1 MKRLVLLILSVFV
14 FTACVSTAGP
24 SLVWGSSEFYEI
36 DRGEGIPNY
45 YFQYPD
51 GADVNSAGL
60 MGTAS
65 YQGCTANFYDHI
77 TLTPFEDVEI
87 KIADIEEK
95 KRESW
100 FRNNMLVMYAGYG
113 SDDFVFWVYEDGKD
127 MGRCIDLVDKLAGSF
142 TNMPY
147 YQNDK
152 FGFKVG
158 VLADYALDYMPS
170 GEGIT
175 MTRDIAVKVEEAEG
189 GEEEV
194 LTSYPL
200 EIAVF
205 GWNNVMKY
213 ENMAEFI
220 ADKYAG
226 FSVEFVGEGV
236 FVNEGS
242 GDDAIRR
249 YFAMNDDKTV
259 MFESYL
265 KVNSKNYSEH
275 KTIFDEFVR
284 SIEEI

>member
-1 MKRLVLLILSVFV
+1 MKRLILLVLSALF
-14 FTACVSTAGP
+14 FTSCVPAGP
-24 SLVWGSSEFYEI
+24 VLVWGSSEFYEI

-45 YFQYPD
+45 YFQYPE

-65 YQGCTANFYDHI
+65 YQGCIANFYDHI
-77 TLTPFEDVEI
+77 TLEPFDDVEV
-87 KIADIEEK
+87 KIAEIDGK

-113 SDDFVFWVYEDGKD
+113 SDDFVFWVYQDGKD
-127 MGRCIDLVDKLAGSF
+127 MGSCIDLVDKLAGSF
-142 TNMPY
+142 TNRPY
-147 YQNDK
+147 YENNK
-152 FGFKVG
+152 FGFRVG
-158 VLADYALDYMPS
+158 VLADYELNYMPS

-175 MTRDIAVKVEEAEG
+175 MNRDVAVTVEENES

-194 LTSYPL
+194 KSSYPV

-205 GWNNVMKY
+205 GWNNALSF
-213 ENMAEFI
+213 ENMADFI
-220 ADKYAG
+220 ADRYAG
-226 FSVEFVGEGV
+226 FSVEFVGQGV

-249 YFAMNDDKTV
+249 YFVMNEDKTV
-259 MFESYL
+259 MFEAYL

-275 KTIFDEFVR
+275 QGGFDEFVR